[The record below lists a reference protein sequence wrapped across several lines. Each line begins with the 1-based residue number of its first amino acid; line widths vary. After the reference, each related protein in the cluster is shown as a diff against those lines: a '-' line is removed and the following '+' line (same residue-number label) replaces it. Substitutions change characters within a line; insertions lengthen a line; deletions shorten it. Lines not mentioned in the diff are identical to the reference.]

1 MTRRQWIETVMRQ
14 YPEMRLSSIKEM
26 VREAESLQDEHLVDR
41 ITRIRRDEGEWA
53 LHR

>member
-26 VREAESLQDEHLVDR
+26 VRDAEAEAEEELVDR
-41 ITRIRRDEGEWA
+41 IRRIRRDEGEWA

>member
-1 MTRRQWIETVMRQ
+1 MTRRQWIETVILQ

-26 VREAESLQDEHLVDR
+26 VREAEARAEEHLVDR